1 MNLDLLAGVLGFLL
15 LFFGLT
21 LRRRRDKAQ
30 IVSNFL
36 LIAGLLGIFVPS
48 AVFFGRLI
56 LELFGLHAVSNIKIV
71 SLTLISLLALF
82 PIIVGLS
89 SMLYALGQSLR
100 DLRCDMELFK

>member
-48 AVFFGRLI
+48 AVFFGRLT
-56 LELFGLHAVSNIKIV
+56 ELFGLHAVQ
-71 SLTLISLLALF
+71 TL
-82 PIIVGLS
+82 
-89 SMLYALGQSLR
+89 
-100 DLRCDMELFK
+100 K